1 VMGYA
6 PQYTIMLAPLGALPI
21 GVALV
26 LCWLITLGMLVAVLL
41 LWLRGPTGIPTWGPL
56 FLLSIAVF
64 STVRLNQMMSVI
76 GLAGLSLAIWA
87 QRRDRWWLVGVA
99 GAVGLARTSNA
110 LPVLLM
116 IAVTAWGRP
125 RRLLEA
131 VAGAATVL
139 LPLTA
144 LSYLWDANW
153 IADYAYNLS
162 VYNLVGPVKL
172 AHSFFGM
179 AGTVGLEAVVCA
191 VALALAWPCRGK
203 PLDLDR
209 AALGMAL
216 GVLAAVIST
225 YYVAIF
231 ALPALIRVARR
242 PGLAG
247 VAWFVTA
254 FPWLV
259 VIAAAPAILDPHTKF
274 PTGTLTA
281 MVLVLVGCCYPLFR
295 SVRVGELARL

>member
-1 VMGYA
+1 
-6 PQYTIMLAPLGALPI
+6 
-21 GVALV
+21 
-26 LCWLITLGMLVAVLL
+26 
-41 LWLRGPTGIPTWGPL
+41 
-56 FLLSIAVF
+56 VF
-64 STVRLNQMMSVI
+64 SAVRLNQMMSVI

-87 QRRDRWWLVGVA
+87 QRRDRWYLVGVA
-99 GAVGLARTSNA
+99 GAIGLARTSNA

-131 VAGAATVL
+131 ILGAAALL

-144 LSYLWDANW
+144 LSYLWDRNW
-153 IADYAYNLS
+153 VADYAYNLS

-172 AHSFFGM
+172 AHAFYGSV
-179 AGTVGLEAVVCA
+179 GTAGLEALVCLA
-191 VALALAWPCRGK
+191 AMALAWPYRGK

-216 GVLAAVIST
+216 GVLAAVVST

-231 ALPALIRVARR
+231 AMPALIRVARR
-242 PGLAG
+242 PAMSG
-247 VAWFVTA
+247 VAWFTTA

-259 VIAAAPAILDPHTKF
+259 IIAATPAIVDPNSNF
-274 PTGTLTA
+274 PTGDLTA
-281 MVLVLVGCCYPLFR
+281 MVLVLVACTYPLLR
-295 SVRVGELARL
+295 KAPGEGELAKI